1 MLVTC
6 PSCGKRVSDRAPA
19 CPFCQVPMR
28 VPVARLA
35 PPAAVVTLGA
45 APGPPPPPAAAP
57 PAATPAPT
65 AASSAGVVFP
75 EATVPKVVPTVSH
88 AEALKRGESQLQL
101 GHFAKA
107 IEWYDQAIAED
118 QRSYEAWV
126 GKAEA
131 LHGLKQSAEAVAHL
145 DKALA
150 VNPRYV
156 LGWQKRAVVLE
167 ALGEGE
173 AAVGS
178 WDRALELAPQNA
190 TLWQGRGLALKS
202 LERFEDARNSFDEA
216 LRLDIRLS
224 GAIFHKAS
232 VEDRLGLTVAAIRSY
247 EQFLSSA
254 PPLTVA
260 PEHVAGQVQQARE
273 RLAVLRTS

>member
-19 CPFCQVPMR
+19 CPFCQVPM
-28 VPVARLA
+28 PVAR
-35 PPAAVVTLGA
+35 PSS
-45 APGPPPPPAAAP
+45 PAAAP
-57 PAATPAPT
+57 PPAAPRAATPAPP
-65 AASSAGVVFP
+65 APSSGVVFP

-126 GKAEA
+126 GKGEA
-131 LHGLKQSAEAVAHL
+131 LHGLKQLAEAVAHL

-150 VNPRYV
+150 LNPRYV
-156 LGWQKRAVVLE
+156 LGWQKRAVALE

-190 TLWQGRGLALKS
+190 TLWHGRGLTLKS
-202 LERFEDARNSFDEA
+202 LERLEEARDSFDEA
-216 LRLDIRLS
+216 LRRDIRLS

-247 EQFLSSA
+247 EQFLSSS

-260 PEHVAGQVQQARE
+260 PEQVAGQVQEARD
-273 RLAVLRTS
+273 RLAVLRPS

>member
-1 MLVTC
+1 
-6 PSCGKRVSDRAPA
+6 
-19 CPFCQVPMR
+19 MR
-28 VPVARLA
+28 VPPARPA
-35 PPAAVVTLGA
+35 TPAAVVPPVATVS
-45 APGPPPPPAAAP
+45 APGPPPTADAP
-57 PAATPAPT
+57 ATPPPT
-65 AASSAGVVFP
+65 ASSSAGVVFP

-150 VNPRYV
+150 LNPRYV

-167 ALGEGE
+167 TLGEGE

-202 LERFEDARNSFDEA
+202 LERFEEARDSFDEA
-216 LRLDIRLS
+216 LRRDIRLS

-232 VEDRLGLTVAAIRSY
+232 VEDRLGLTAAAIRSY

-260 PEHVAGQVQQARE
+260 PEQVAGQVQEARD
-273 RLAVLRTS
+273 RLAVLRPS

>member
-1 MLVTC
+1 VLVNC

-19 CPFCQVPMR
+19 CPFCQVPMPA
-28 VPVARLA
+28 PVARPEA
-35 PPAAVVTLGA
+35 SAAVVA
-45 APGPPPPPAAAP
+45 PDAAVSAPGPPAAATPPPAAS
-57 PAATPAPT
+57 ATG
-65 AASSAGVVFP
+65 GVVFP

-131 LHGLKQSAEAVAHL
+131 LHGLKQLAEAVAHL
-145 DKALA
+145 DKAL
-150 VNPRYV
+150 VLNPRYV

-190 TLWQGRGLALKS
+190 TLWNGRGLTLKG
-202 LERFEDARNSFDEA
+202 LERFEEARDSFDEA
-216 LRLDIRLS
+216 LRRDIRLS
-224 GAIFHKAS
+224 AAIFHKAT
-232 VEDRLGLTVAAIRSY
+232 VEDRLGLTEAAIRSY
-247 EQFLSSA
+247 EQFLSGA

-260 PEHVAGQVQQARE
+260 PEQVAGQVQQARD
-273 RLAVLRTS
+273 RLAALRPS

>member
-19 CPFCQVPMR
+19 CPFCAAPMR
-28 VPVARLA
+28 VAVAE
-35 PPAAVVTLGA
+35 P
-45 APGPPPPPAAAP
+45 AP
-57 PAATPAPT
+57 PAATPPT
-65 AASSAGVVFP
+65 EAVSSTGVVFP
-75 EATVPKVVPTVSH
+75 EAMVPKVVPTVSH

-126 GKAEA
+126 GKAGA
-131 LHGLKQSAEAVAHL
+131 LHGLKQLAEAVAHL

-150 VNPRYV
+150 LNPRYV
-156 LGWQKRAVVLE
+156 LGWQKRAVALE
-167 ALGEGE
+167 ALGEGN

-190 TLWQGRGLALKS
+190 TLWHGRGLTLKS
-202 LERFEDARNSFDEA
+202 QERFDEARASFDEA
-216 LRLDIRLS
+216 LRRDPRLS
-224 GAIFHKAS
+224 VALFNKAS
-232 VEDRLGLTVAAIRSY
+232 VEDRLGLTEEAIRSY
-247 EQFLSSA
+247 EQFLSGA
-254 PPLTVA
+254 PPLTVSPRTRGRPGPARAGPPGRAA
-260 PEHVAGQVQQARE
+260 PI
-273 RLAVLRTS
+273 LTSRPDYS